1 MNFEFAEFLPPFDY
15 SRVEMKRAKL
25 LASLSFFLSLDST
38 SFREKVTVVDYEA
51 VALWIYLS
59 NGSTLTINKRERRAA
74 YHRIRDAA
82 YK

>member
-1 MNFEFAEFLPPFDY
+1 
-15 SRVEMKRAKL
+15 MKRAKL
-25 LASLSFFLSLDST
+25 LASLSLSFSI

-59 NGSTLTINKRERRAA
+59 NGSTIAINKRGRRAA

>member
-1 MNFEFAEFLPPFDY
+1 
-15 SRVEMKRAKL
+15 MKRAKL
-25 LASLSFFLSLDST
+25 LASLSLSFSI

-59 NGSTLTINKRERRAA
+59 NGSTLDDNAINKRGRRAA

>member
-1 MNFEFAEFLPPFDY
+1 
-15 SRVEMKRAKL
+15 MKRAKL

-38 SFREKVTVVDYEA
+38 SSREKVTVVDYEA

-59 NGSTLTINKRERRAA
+59 NGSTLDDNAINKRGRRAA